1 MDIQQALK
9 KFGSPAGVARAFKVS
24 PPAVSRWIRN
34 GRIPQARVW
43 QYEAGKIKVEKKR

>member
-9 KFGSPAGVARAFKVS
+9 KFGSPAGIARAFKVS

-34 GRIPQARVW
+34 GRIPQARLW
-43 QYEAGKIKVEKKR
+43 QYEAGKVKTEKKR